1 MFTVAGMLGVLITA
15 LAMVSRPYRRLRA
28 AEAEAMAEGDPD
40 ASGGGTP
47 IAGTTIAPAPA
58 M

>member
-1 MFTVAGMLGVLITA
+1 MFTVAGIAGVVISA
-15 LAMVSRPYRRLRA
+15 LAMVSKPYRRLRA
-28 AEAEAMAEGDPD
+28 AEAEAMAAGDPD

-47 IAGTTIAPAPA
+47 IAGTTVAPAPA